1 LYPRQYIYVDY
12 YIKYAINTYMNKLMS
27 ALVALFAM
35 CAVSLADAGTQD
47 DGGDV
52 SASGAALAAVD
63 VVLVRPVTFVG
74 TAVGFVG
81 FAATS
86 PFTAMAGVAQ
96 DTWKVLVQAPA
107 EYTLDRDLGDF
118 R

>member
-1 LYPRQYIYVDY
+1 
-12 YIKYAINTYMNKLMS
+12 MNKLMS
-27 ALVALFAM
+27 ALVALLTM
-35 CAVSLADAGTQD
+35 CAVSLADTGTKD
-47 DGGDV
+47 NGGDV
-52 SASGAALAAVD
+52 TASGAALAAVD
-63 VVLVRPVTFVG
+63 VVFVRPVTFVG
-74 TAVGFVG
+74 TVVGFVG

-107 EYTLDRDLGDF
+107 EYTLDRDLGEF